1 MSKDAIIYLKKNPLK
16 YIKSSQ
22 GQLNALYI
30 MRENDR
36 YGLRIK
42 TNTSDNLETLESK

>member
-1 MSKDAIIYLKKNPLK
+1 MSKDAIMDLKKNALK
-16 YIKSSQ
+16 YIQSSQ
-22 GQLNALYI
+22 GQLNAVYI

-42 TNTSDNLETLESK
+42 TNTSENRATLESK

>member
-16 YIKSSQ
+16 YIKSYQ
-22 GQLNALYI
+22 GQLNAVYT
-30 MRENDR
+30 MHKNDR

-42 TNTSDNLETLESK
+42 TNTSDNRVTLESK